1 MAWTTPA
8 LFYLFAAVAAG
19 GAVGVAACRDVVRAA
34 VWLLFALAGVAGL
47 YFLLDAEFLAAVQLV
62 VYVGGILVLIVFG
75 VMLTSTSG
83 LARYEP
89 SRGEVATAAVL
100 AAVLLAAVVT
110 LVTRAA
116 FPLAAVLPDGSVGVA
131 PLGQALLGDYL
142 VPFELASVLLLVVL
156 VGAAHLAAGRRR
168 GRPSTSRP

>member
-1 MAWTTPA
+1 MSWVTTPI
-8 LFYLFAAVAAG
+8 LFYLFAAVAAA
-19 GAVGVAACRDVVRAA
+19 GAVGVAVTRDIVRAA
-34 VWLLFALAGVAGL
+34 VFLLFALAGVAGI

-75 VMLTSTSG
+75 VMLTSASP
-83 LARYEP
+83 LVRYEP

-100 AAVLLAAVVT
+100 SVVLLAALAV
-110 LVTRAA
+110 LVLRAT
-116 FPLAAVLPDGSVGVA
+116 FPLAATPPEETGGVG

-156 VGAAHLAAGRRR
+156 VGAAHLAAGRR
-168 GRPSTSRP
+168 SRKA

>member
-1 MAWTTPA
+1 MAWTTPT
-8 LFYLFAAVAAG
+8 LFYLFAAVAAA
-19 GAVGVAACRDVVRAA
+19 GAVGVAVARDVVRSA
-34 VWLLFALAGVAGL
+34 VFLLFALAGVAGL

-75 VMLTSTSG
+75 VMLTSASP
-83 LARYEP
+83 LVRYGP
-89 SRGEVATAAVL
+89 SRAEVAVASVL
-100 AAVLLAAVVT
+100 SAMLLSALVLLAV
-110 LVTRAA
+110 RGP
-116 FPLAAVLPDGSVGVA
+116 FPTTAGPADPSGGVA

-168 GRPSTSRP
+168 QGGLASQP

>member
-1 MAWTTPA
+1 MPWATPV
-8 LFYLFAAVAAG
+8 LFYLFAAVAAA
-19 GAVGVAACRDVVRAA
+19 GAVGVAASRDIVRSA

-75 VMLTSTSG
+75 VMLTSTS
-83 LARYEP
+83 LLVRYEP
-89 SRGEVATAAVL
+89 SRTEVATAAVL
-100 AAVLLAAVVT
+100 SAVLLTALTVLAV
-110 LVTRAA
+110 RAR
-116 FPLAAVLPDGSVGVA
+116 FPLAAETPDAAAGVG

-156 VGAAHLAAGRRR
+156 VGAAHVAAGRRR
-168 GRPSTSRP
+168 NAPPKS

>member
-1 MAWTTPA
+1 MAWATPT
-8 LFYLFAAVAAG
+8 LFYLFASVAAFGAVAV
-19 GAVGVAACRDVVRAA
+19 AVARDIVRAA
-34 VWLLFALAGVAGL
+34 VFLLFALAGVAGI

-75 VMLTSTSG
+75 VMLTSASP
-83 LARYEP
+83 LVRYEP
-89 SRGEVATAAVL
+89 SRGEVAVASVL
-100 AAVLLAAVVT
+100 SAVLLAA
-110 LVTRAA
+110 LVLLAVRGH
-116 FPLAAVLPDGSVGVA
+116 FPVSPTPPEPSAGVE

-168 GRPSTSRP
+168 SPPQP

>member
-1 MAWTTPA
+1 MQWATPI
-8 LFYLFAAVAAG
+8 LFYLFAAVAAA
-19 GAVGVAACRDVVRAA
+19 GAVGVAASRDIVRAA
-34 VWLLFALAGVAGL
+34 VWLLFALGGVAGL

-75 VMLTSTSG
+75 VMLTSASP
-83 LARYEP
+83 LVRYEP
-89 SRGEVATAAVL
+89 SRGEVVTAVGL
-100 AAVLLAAVVT
+100 SAVLLAALT
-110 LVTRAA
+110 LLVLRAR
-116 FPLAAVLPDGSVGVA
+116 FPLAAAMPEASAGVA

-168 GRPSTSRP
+168 SAPRP

>member
-1 MAWTTPA
+1 MAWATPV
-8 LFYLFAAVAAG
+8 LFYLFAAVAAA
-19 GAVGVAACRDVVRAA
+19 GAIGVAVTRDIVRAA
-34 VWLLFALAGVAGL
+34 VWLLFALGGVAGV

-75 VMLTSTSG
+75 VMLTSASP
-83 LARYEP
+83 LVRYEP
-89 SRGEVATAAVL
+89 SRGEVAIAAVL
-100 AAVLLAAVVT
+100 SVVLLAALT
-110 LVTRAA
+110 LMALRAT
-116 FPLAAVLPDGSVGVA
+116 FPVAMTPPDPTSGVA

-168 GRPSTSRP
+168 SAPQP